1 VTPDPSSNQ
10 ETEAALICGLA
21 KEKAAKRERCLS
33 QASDFPPIPA
43 PVRHDVIGDLGAL
56 NQRAEARLLERRDMD
71 EHILPPVSG
80 WMKP

>member
-56 NQRAEARLLERRDMD
+56 NQRAEARVCTENLIRVDAVMESPKLAE
-71 EHILPPVSG
+71 
-80 WMKP
+80 